1 MFDNSYDVTF
11 VVKTNVKTNKALSEE
26 EIAELAI
33 EQILANPRDY
43 IHIENLESVEIYFE
57 NPII

>member
-1 MFDNSYDVTF
+1 MFENSYDVTF
-11 VVKTNVKTNKALSEE
+11 VVKTNVKTNRVMSEE
-26 EIAELAI
+26 EIAEIAI

-57 NPII
+57 NPNF